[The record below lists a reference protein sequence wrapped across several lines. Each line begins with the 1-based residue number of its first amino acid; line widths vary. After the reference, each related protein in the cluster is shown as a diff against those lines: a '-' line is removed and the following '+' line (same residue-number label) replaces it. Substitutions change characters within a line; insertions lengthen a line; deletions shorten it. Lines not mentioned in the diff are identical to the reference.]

1 MAINAIADP
10 NAVKAGTKLRLKGQP
25 ATPVA
30 KPAAAATPA
39 AKTVAA
45 STPKPVA
52 KPAAKPAAQA
62 ATASPAPTVA
72 TASPTASPTASA
84 PAAPEWRTYGPLKVD
99 WANWQPMGGSL
110 VAPTLNDLDQS
121 LYLAVNCKA
130 RKINATGKDGQW
142 QSWEEPKASFETKL
156 LSDLCTS

>member
-1 MAINAIADP
+1 
-10 NAVKAGTKLRLKGQP
+10 
-25 ATPVA
+25 
-30 KPAAAATPA
+30 
-39 AKTVAA
+39 
-45 STPKPVA
+45 
-52 KPAAKPAAQA
+52 
-62 ATASPAPTVA
+62 
-72 TASPTASPTASA
+72 
-84 PAAPEWRTYGPLKVD
+84 
-99 WANWQPMGGSL
+99 MGGSL